1 MSETIAAL
9 RRARRAEAA
18 LITLA
23 VLACIAAAKLA
34 QDFVLPVV
42 LGIFGAYALR
52 PVVNALRR
60 LRIPE
65 SVAAVLVI
73 ALLAA
78 LLAGG
83 AYALREQAT
92 SALADLPSAAH
103 TLRMRLRDLATSSGR
118 SPIVH
123 VKEAAAE
130 LKKAATEVSGEPAAP
145 VPVATPGPDLVDRLA
160 TNGVNALGV
169 LSTIGVAMTITLF
182 LLASG
187 DTFRRKLLH
196 VAAHSL
202 AERRITVQ
210 ILDEIDHQI
219 QRYLLVTT
227 VTNVALGFALWGAFA
242 ALGIERPALWATIS
256 AILHFIPYVGIVL
269 VLAVMGTVGMLQ
281 FGTLGMVV
289 AVLGATAVLAALIGL
304 FLQNWLQGRASNM
317 NPVAVF
323 VAVLFFGWLWGGW
336 GLLLGAPLIAIVRS
350 IASRIQALAPL
361 HEFLSDGSHRARTP
375 VRAAEAAAAAAPAK
389 EANPA

>member
-23 VLACIAAAKLA
+23 VLASVAAAKLA

-52 PVVNALRR
+52 PIVNALRS

-65 SVAAVLVI
+65 GAAAVLVI
-73 ALLAA
+73 VALVG

-83 AYALREQAT
+83 VYALRDQAT

-103 TLRMRLRDLATSSGR
+103 TLRVRLRELASSGGR

-130 LKKAATEVSGEPAAP
+130 LKKAATEVSGEPAP
-145 VPVATPGPDLVDRLA
+145 ATPPPTAGPDLVDRLA
-160 TNGVNALGV
+160 TNGINALGV
-169 LSTIGVAMTITLF
+169 LSTIGVALTITLF

-219 QRYLLVTT
+219 QRYLLVMT

-242 ALGIERPALWATIS
+242 ALGVERPALWAAIS
-256 AILHFIPYVGIVL
+256 AVLHFIPYVGIVF
-269 VLAVMGTVGMLQ
+269 VLAVMGTVAMLQ
-281 FGTLGMVV
+281 FGTLAMVA
-289 AVLGATAVLAALIGL
+289 AVLGATAVLAAIIGL

-350 IASRIQALAPL
+350 IASRIQALEPL
-361 HEFLSDGSHRARTP
+361 HEFLSDGSRPGRPVAPDLATPARRQATT
-375 VRAAEAAAAAAPAK
+375 A
-389 EANPA
+389 